1 MENTRFCAALLIL
14 LMFTGIFSLSP
25 AISSLTADVVVRST
39 GKILSG
45 AYARSGS
52 AEDIQAA
59 VDWVASNGGIGNV
72 YIPEGTFNFVNIGES
87 WKTVNIPAGVSLFGA
102 PTERYT
108 NGSVV
113 EWKTVLVM
121 PYDVPGNDAVGIPNW
136 FHISGNSN
144 PTKPSRFS
152 DIKLVGYR
160 TFNSSSTSMHAGLS
174 VGGGDEG
181 GVINFRVDHCY
192 FLNTAGGGVGVC
204 GSDLQNG
211 PDTMCG
217 VIDHCKFVN
226 TAGVPY
232 LWEDRTVD
240 YGVYVSRG
248 GGWSK
253 DYSPWETDISKVLGK
268 YTNYTVFVEDC
279 YFEKWRHCVVCREGA
294 DVVLRHSI
302 IKNDYGY
309 GSVDIHGDSPG
320 RAYEIYN
327 CTFSGCEEDAIWW
340 RAGGGVVFNNTV
352 TDYTVFAYLT
362 RENTD
367 SKYWPHD
374 IWVWNN
380 KLPTGVSPVT
390 TDGGPVKDV
399 DYFLHAPDTF
409 SYMPYPYPHP
419 LTLEP

>member
-1 MENTRFCAALLIL
+1 MRNKKIYVTFLVLA
-14 LMFTGIFSLSP
+14 MFAGIFTLSP
-25 AISSLTADVVVRST
+25 AISSLIANVVVRST
-39 GKILSG
+39 GQILIG
-45 AYARSGS
+45 ADARSGS
-52 AEDIQAA
+52 AKDIQAA
-59 VDWVASNGGIGNV
+59 VDWVVGHGGIGNV
-72 YIPEGTFNFVNIGES
+72 YIPEGTWNWVNIGES
-87 WKTVNIPAGVSLFGA
+87 WTEVAVPAGVNIFGA
-102 PTERYT
+102 PTERYA

-113 EWKTVLVM
+113 QWKTIITV
-121 PYDVPGNDAVGIPNW
+121 PYDPPSSVAFFSVEGTSDPDE
-136 FHISGNSN
+136 
-144 PTKPSRFS
+144 PTRIS
-152 DIKLVGYR
+152 DIEILGYR
-160 TFNSSSTSMHAGLS
+160 YSHTSSTSMQ
-174 VGGGDEG
+174 VGIWISN
-181 GVINFRVDHCY
+181 VINFRVDHCY
-192 FLNTAGGGVGVC
+192 FRDTCWGGVHVV

-211 PDTMCG
+211 LDTACG
-217 VIDHCKFVN
+217 VIDHCKLVN
-226 TAGVPY
+226 TVGVVEP
-232 LWEDRTVD
+232 WDNRTLD

-248 GGWSK
+248 GGWSI
-253 DYSPWETDISKVLGK
+253 DYSPWESDITKVLGK

-279 YFEKWRHCVVCREGA
+279 YFEKWRHCVVSRDGA
-294 DVVLRHSI
+294 HIVLRHSI

-399 DYFLHAPDTF
+399 DYFLHAPYTF
-409 SYMPYPYPHP
+409 TYTPYQYPHP
-419 LTLEP
+419 LTSEP